1 MAGIY
6 EYKSLGKAKAVVMF
20 NGTTIENLLR
30 TVERVELRAL
40 QMMWEEK
47 QLEGNNY
54 LVYRTNNH
62 QMIEVA

>member
-1 MAGIY
+1 LAGIY
-6 EYKSLGKAKAVVMF
+6 EDKSLGKEKAVVMF